1 MGGNK
6 GGISEAGTSGQTG
19 TSKAKAENQ
28 CRWQARHFGGYETP
42 LGAQTSRGCEGAA
55 SRRQESC
62 KAKDRR
68 QETCEKGPGET
79 GEEDCRQGHRAG
91 RHVGSCCSIGCAL
104 RFDGRRRQDSEVNV
118 GATGGNKTRA
128 VSAGHSTRRRRHSTV
143 LPKTSRK
150 RVCGKHDSKSGSS
163 RIRPRSIGEC
173 ESLFLSI
180 QESLSVNSF
189 GLSGSL

>member
-1 MGGNK
+1 MGSNK

-19 TSKAKAENQ
+19 TSKAKAEDQ

-55 SRRQESC
+55 SGRQGC
-62 KAKDRR
+62 KTKVRC
-68 QETCEKGPGET
+68 QETCEKGS

-91 RHVGSCCSIGCAL
+91 RHVGSCCSVGGAL
-104 RFDGRRRQDSEVNV
+104 RVSGRRKQGFRRSENV
-118 GATGGNKTRA
+118 VATRLNRA
-128 VSAGHSTRRRRHSTV
+128 RAASRATLRENHTAPCC
-143 LPKTSRK
+143 PKTSRK

-163 RIRPRSIGEC
+163 RIRPRSITGEC